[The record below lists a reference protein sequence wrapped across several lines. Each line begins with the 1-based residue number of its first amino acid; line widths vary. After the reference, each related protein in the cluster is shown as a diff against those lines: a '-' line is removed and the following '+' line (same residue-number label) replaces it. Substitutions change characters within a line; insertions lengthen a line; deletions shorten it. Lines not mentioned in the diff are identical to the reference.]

1 LPDKAFW
8 STISSMEG
16 RIKYPLRI
24 AVLVLYCVYAM
35 SPIYL
40 SALVGKNDWT
50 AECGDPDKNITIG
63 IVWVNVLL
71 SKIVGADHSGKSAPT
86 EVRTGGH
93 EREFILIKK
102 KRAVVRETFRVRP
115 LLIKQAA
122 ASIGERATAEPS
134 VTLEI
139 PRRPNLRFED
149 LYIFSHVG
157 LSPPLVSA

>member
-1 LPDKAFW
+1 
-8 STISSMEG
+8 MES
-16 RIKYPLRI
+16 RFKYPLRI
-24 AVLVLYCVYAM
+24 TVLVLYCIYAM

-50 AECGDPDKNITIG
+50 AECGDPEKNITVG

-71 SKIVGADHSGKSAPT
+71 SKIVGADHGGKPAQPT
-86 EVRTGGH
+86 EVRTEGH

-134 VTLEI
+134 VTYEI
-139 PRRPNLRFED
+139 PRRPNVRFED

>member
-1 LPDKAFW
+1 
-8 STISSMEG
+8 MEG

-24 AVLVLYCVYAM
+24 TVLVLYCIYAM

-40 SALVGKNDWT
+40 SALVGKNDWI
-50 AECGDPDKNITIG
+50 AECGDPEKNITVG

-71 SKIVGADHSGKSAPT
+71 SKIVGAGHGGKPAKPT
-86 EVRTGGH
+86 EVRTEGH

-122 ASIGERATAEPS
+122 ASTGDRAFAEPS
-134 VTLEI
+134 VTYENPL
-139 PRRPNLRFED
+139 RPNVRFED